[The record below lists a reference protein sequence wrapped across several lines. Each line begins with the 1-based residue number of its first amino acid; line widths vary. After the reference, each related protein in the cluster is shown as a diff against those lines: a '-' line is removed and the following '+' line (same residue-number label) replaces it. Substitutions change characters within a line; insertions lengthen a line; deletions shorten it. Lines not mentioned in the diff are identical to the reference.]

1 MSLIKNINHR
11 GEVLEYKWVQS
22 FIVAAQTCNFR
33 TAAEQL
39 HLSQPSITVH
49 IQQLEGFLHVQLFKR
64 EKNRVQLTDAGKL
77 FQLEAQHMMSQWE
90 QSIERIRLASK
101 GIQEKMI
108 IAMTPLM
115 VETILPH
122 VIYQFS
128 NDNPTLEI
136 SILVEDLIKIED
148 LVNQDKAHIGISLLP
163 TRYRQWYQEL
173 LIDSPLEL
181 VIPLDA
187 YDDETGTY
195 IDYEEL
201 FQTYTLFTHHHPTI
215 WGELLRKLREKY
227 VLTKQVSISQSY
239 VVKRFIKDGLGM
251 SFLPRMIVRKERME
265 GRFNIVPFEAFPFPS
280 VPVYLFYKESTQVTQ
295 GLVDVLQTRNY
306 L

>member
-1 MSLIKNINHR
+1 MNLIKNSNQG
-11 GEVLEYKWVQS
+11 GENMEFKWLQS

-33 TAAEQL
+33 TAAQQL

-49 IQQLEGFLHVQLFKR
+49 IQQLEEFLHVQLFKR
-64 EKNRVQLTDAGKL
+64 ERNRVQLTEAGKL
-77 FQLEAQHMMSQWE
+77 FQLEAQQMVLQWE
-90 QSIERIRLASK
+90 QSIERIRLVSK
-101 GIQEKMI
+101 GIHEKVI

-122 VIYQFS
+122 VLYQFI
-128 NDNPTLEI
+128 NDHPALEI
-136 SILVEDLIKIED
+136 SILVEDSAKIED
-148 LVNQDKAHIGISLLP
+148 LVHQHQAHIGISLLP
-163 TRYRQWYQEL
+163 TRYRHWHQEL
-173 LIDSPLEL
+173 LIESPLEL

-187 YDDETGTY
+187 YDDETGAY

-215 WGELLRKLREKY
+215 WNELLHNLRENY
-227 VLTKQVSISQSY
+227 ILTRQVSISQSY
-239 VVKRFIKDGLGM
+239 VVKRLIKDGLGM

-265 GRFNIVPFEAFPFPS
+265 GRFNIVPFEGISLPN
-280 VPVYLFYKESTQVTQ
+280 VPVYLFYKESTNVPND
-295 GLVDVLQTRNY
+295 LLELLLTRNY

>member
-1 MSLIKNINHR
+1 M
-11 GEVLEYKWVQS
+11 EYKWLQS

-49 IQQLEGFLHVQLFKR
+49 IQQLEEFLHVQLFKR
-64 EKNRVQLTDAGKL
+64 EKNRVQLTDTGRL
-77 FQLEAQHMMSQWE
+77 FQVEAQEMVKQWE
-90 QSIERIRLASK
+90 LSIERIRLASK
-101 GIQEKMI
+101 GIQEKII

-122 VIYQFS
+122 VIYQFI
-128 NDNPTLEI
+128 NDNPSIEI
-136 SILVEDLIKIED
+136 SILVEDSAKIED
-148 LVNQDKAHIGISLLP
+148 LVNQDQAHMGISLLP
-163 TRYRQWYQEL
+163 TRYRHWHQEL

-239 VVKRFIKDGLGM
+239 VVKRLIKDGLGL
-251 SFLPRMIVRKERME
+251 SFLLSIIVRKERME
-265 GRFNIVPFEAFPFPS
+265 GRFNIVPFEDFPLPR
-280 VPVYLFYKESTQVTQ
+280 VPVYLFYKESESTQVPD
-295 GLVDVLQTRNY
+295 GLLDLLQTRNY

>member
-1 MSLIKNINHR
+1 M
-11 GEVLEYKWVQS
+11 EYKWLQS

-49 IQQLEGFLHVQLFKR
+49 IQQLEEFLHVQLFKR
-64 EKNRVQLTDAGKL
+64 EKNRVQLTDTGRL
-77 FQLEAQHMMSQWE
+77 FQVEAQEMVKQWE
-90 QSIERIRLASK
+90 LSIERIRLASK
-101 GIQEKMI
+101 GIQEKVM

-122 VIYQFS
+122 VIYQFI
-128 NDNPTLEI
+128 NDNPSLEI
-136 SILVEDLIKIED
+136 SILVEDSAKIED
-148 LVNQDKAHIGISLLP
+148 LVNQDQAHIGISLLP
-163 TRYRQWYQEL
+163 TRYRHWHQEL
-173 LIDSPLEL
+173 LIDSPLEF

-239 VVKRFIKDGLGM
+239 VVKRLIKDGLGL

-265 GRFNIVPFEAFPFPS
+265 GRFNIVPFEDLPLPS
-280 VPVYLFYKESTQVTQ
+280 VPVYFFYKESTQVPD
-295 GLVDVLQTRNY
+295 GLLDLLQTRNY

>member
-1 MSLIKNINHR
+1 M
-11 GEVLEYKWVQS
+11 EYKWIQS

-33 TAAEQL
+33 TAAQQL

-49 IQQLEGFLHVQLFKR
+49 IQQLEEFLHVQLFKR
-64 EKNRVQLTDAGKL
+64 ERNRVQLTDAGKL
-77 FQLEAQHMMSQWE
+77 FQLEAQQMIHQWE

-101 GIQEKMI
+101 GVQEKVI

-122 VIYQFS
+122 VMYQFM
-128 NDNPTLEI
+128 NDNPALEI
-136 SILVEDLIKIED
+136 SILVEDSAKIED
-148 LVNQDKAHIGISLLP
+148 LVNQHQAHIGISLLP
-163 TRYRQWYQEL
+163 TRFRHWHQEL
-173 LIDSPLEL
+173 LIESPLEL

-195 IDYEEL
+195 IDNEEL

-215 WGELLRKLREKY
+215 WDELLHKLRENY
-227 VLTKQVSISQSY
+227 VLTKHVSISQSY
-239 VVKRFIKDGLGM
+239 VVKRLIKDGLGM

-265 GRFNIVPFEAFPFPS
+265 GRFNIVPFEGFTLPN
-280 VPVYLFYKESTQVTQ
+280 VPVYLYYKDSTKVPN
-295 GLVDVLQTRNY
+295 GLLALLLTRNY

>member
-1 MSLIKNINHR
+1 VR
-11 GEVLEYKWVQS
+11 FLEYKWLQS
-22 FIVAAQTCNFR
+22 FIVAAQTSNFR

-49 IQQLEGFLHVQLFKR
+49 IQQLEEFLHVQLFKR
-64 EKNRVQLTDAGKL
+64 EKNRVQLTDTGRL
-77 FQLEAQHMMSQWE
+77 FQIEAQQMVRQWE

-101 GIQEKMI
+101 GIQEKVI

-122 VIYQFS
+122 VIYQFI
-128 NDNPTLEI
+128 NDNPSLEI
-136 SILVEDLIKIED
+136 SILVEDSAKIED
-148 LVNQDKAHIGISLLP
+148 LVNQDQAHIGISLLP
-163 TRYRQWYQEL
+163 TRYRHWHQEL

-201 FQTYTLFTHHHPTI
+201 FQAYTLFTNHHPTI
-215 WGELLRKLREKY
+215 WGELVRKLREKY

-239 VVKRFIKDGLGM
+239 VVKRLIKDGLGM

-265 GRFNIVPFEAFPFPS
+265 GRFNIVPFEEFPLPS
-280 VPVYLFYKESTQVTQ
+280 VPVYFFYKESTQVPD
-295 GLVDVLQTRNY
+295 GLLDLLQTRNY